1 MKVYILAFIFISSIL
16 GCDSNNDLNR
26 QIDKKDLIG
35 KWVNTSLDSDT
46 LFWYD
51 TTINRPPKHS
61 YTYTLN
67 KDYIVIKYTGE
78 YYIEVFESS
87 LRISLNND
95 KSVLTIEGFDNYF
108 PKYEGTEF
116 KKIISKK

>member
-1 MKVYILAFIFISSIL
+1 MYLLAFIFISSIL
-16 GCDSNNDLNR
+16 GCDSDNDLNP

-51 TTINRPPKHS
+51 TKINRPPKHS

-67 KDYIVIKYTGE
+67 RDSIIIKYTGE

-87 LRISLNND
+87 HKISLNND
-95 KSVLTIEGFDNYF
+95 KSLLTIEEFDNYF
-108 PKYEGTEF
+108 PKYEGVEF
-116 KKIISKK
+116 KKKTN